1 VPGPQ
6 IPLYLLGAELR
17 ACYPMLALLPNQ
29 ALGVALFSYAG
40 SLHWG
45 FIADWDLIP
54 DLHEF
59 VEAIEASFRELQEAT

>member
-1 VPGPQ
+1 
-6 IPLYLLGAELR
+6 
-17 ACYPMLALLPNQ
+17 MLALLPNQ

-40 SLHWG
+40 RLNWG

-59 VEAIEASFRELQEAT
+59 VLAIESSFRELQEAAGVGLTAATPA

>member
-1 VPGPQ
+1 
-6 IPLYLLGAELR
+6 
-17 ACYPMLALLPNQ
+17 MLALLPNQ

-40 SLHWG
+40 TLFWG

-59 VEAIEASFRELQEAT
+59 VAAIDSSFRELQSAAGA